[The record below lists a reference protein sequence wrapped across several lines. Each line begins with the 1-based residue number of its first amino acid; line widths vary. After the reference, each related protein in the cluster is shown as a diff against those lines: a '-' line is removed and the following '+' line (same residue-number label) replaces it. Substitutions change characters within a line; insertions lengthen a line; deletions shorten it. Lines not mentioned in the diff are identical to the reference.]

1 MINIWQFTILLFRSF
16 WTEIF
21 ILSKRFKSWFYFVAI
36 FSTMMYRV
44 RIIKNYITMI
54 TLWHCYN
61 KRIYHE
67 EGMNDKVRNI
77 SVKSKCRAML
87 NVINNSN
94 LIKIE

>member
-1 MINIWQFTILLFRSF
+1 
-16 WTEIF
+16 
-21 ILSKRFKSWFYFVAI
+21 
-36 FSTMMYRV
+36 
-44 RIIKNYITMI
+44 MI
-54 TLWHCYN
+54 TLSHCYN

-87 NVINNSN
+87 NDKVCNISVKSKCRAMLNVLNNSN